1 MKQYG
6 DGDVQ
11 QRRPPNEHDG
21 KAAGAD
27 HEDEKEPRKPT
38 GAPESKR
45 RESPHRA
52 SEDKTLV
59 RTLPHQ
65 RTDED
70 RRDECGVSDDGVGR
84 PDPHSSHH
92 RQPTERAE

>member
-1 MKQYG
+1 MEQYG
-6 DGDVQ
+6 NADVQ

-27 HEDEKEPRKPT
+27 YEDEKEPRNPT

-45 RESPHRA
+45 RESPHGT